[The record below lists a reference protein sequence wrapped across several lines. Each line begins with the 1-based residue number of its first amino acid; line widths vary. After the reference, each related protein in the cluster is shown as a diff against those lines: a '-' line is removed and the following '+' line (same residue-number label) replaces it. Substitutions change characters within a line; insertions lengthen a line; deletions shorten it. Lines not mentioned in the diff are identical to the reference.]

1 MSAEPLDVVLCWHMH
16 QPQYRDAITHEYR
29 LPWTYLH
36 AIKDYTDMAAHL
48 EANPGAKAVVNFVP
62 ILLDQIADYTTQ
74 INAYQQ
80 QQQPLR
86 DPLLQ
91 ALVSDVVATDTD
103 RQFSLIKACLR
114 ANQERQITPYPDFA
128 QLVEHAKWLIEHPF
142 AIRHVNAQF
151 LADLVVWYHLAWL
164 GYSVRCS
171 SATIKQLID
180 KARGFTLQDR
190 RALLAVIGKSI
201 ATIIPRYRLL
211 AERQQVE
218 LSLTPY
224 AHPILPLLLDF
235 SVAKE
240 SMPEVTLPT
249 TPAYPHGYARARWHI
264 EQGFRSFTT
273 HFGMR
278 PAGCWP
284 AEGAVSDATLRLLNE
299 YDIRWVASGQAVL
312 RNSLDFD
319 GITRANPHY
328 CIHRA
333 YQLQGTQTKCFFRDD
348 GLSDFIGFQ
357 YATWHADDA
366 VANLLHHLENI
377 AANCAD
383 TPGSIVSII
392 MDGENAW
399 EYYPE
404 NGFYFL
410 NALYQKLSAH
420 PKLRLTTYTEHL
432 QRTTTSQNLS
442 HLVAGSWVYG
452 TLSTW
457 IGDKDKNHAWEM
469 LVEAKLQFDEVVAA
483 HCLTA
488 QQLKLAE
495 QQLAICE
502 GSDWFWWLGDYN
514 PESTVSDF
522 EQLFRQ
528 NLSNLYTCLQL
539 VPPSYLSDTFAHGS
553 GSPAQGGVMR
563 RGTPT
568 T

>member
-36 AIKDYTDMAAHL
+36 AIKDYSDMAAHL
-48 EANPGAKAVVNFVP
+48 EAAPNAKAVVNFVP

-74 INAYQQ
+74 INAYQH

-86 DPLLQ
+86 DPLLH
-91 ALVSDVVATDTD
+91 ALVSDAPPTDT
-103 RQFSLIKACLR
+103 QSQLNLIKACLR
-114 ANQERQITPYPDFA
+114 ANQDRQITPYPDFA
-128 QLVEHAKWLIEHPF
+128 QLVEHAKWLLEHPF
-142 AIRHVNAQF
+142 AIRHINTQF
-151 LADLVVWYHLAWL
+151 LADLVVWYHLVWL

-171 SATIKQLID
+171 SDIIRQLID
-180 KARGFTLQDR
+180 KARGFTLNDR
-190 RALLAVIGKSI
+190 RALLAIIGKAI
-201 ATIIPRYRLL
+201 ENIIPRYRRL

-218 LSLTPY
+218 LSFSPY

-235 SVAKE
+235 AVAKE
-240 SMPEVTLPT
+240 SMPDVALPIT
-249 TPAYPHGYARARWHI
+249 AVYPFGYDRARWHI
-264 EQGFRSFTT
+264 EHGLRNFEK
-273 HFGMR
+273 HFGIR
-278 PAGCWP
+278 PTGCWP
-284 AEGAVSDATLRLLNE
+284 AEGGVSDATLRLLNE
-299 YDIRWVASGQAVL
+299 YAIRWVATGQAVL
-312 RNSLDFD
+312 RNSLNFD
-319 GITRANPHY
+319 GVAHAHLHN
-328 CIHRA
+328 CIHRS
-333 YQLQGTQTKCFFRDD
+333 YQLQGTQTHCFFRDD

-377 AANCAD
+377 ATTCAD

-410 NALYQKLSAH
+410 NALYAKLSSH

-432 QRTTTSQNLS
+432 QRTPTSQHLL

-452 TLSTW
+452 TFSTW
-457 IGDKDKNHAWEM
+457 IGDKDKNHAWDM
-469 LVEAKLQFDEVVAA
+469 LVEAKQQFDAVVAENS
-483 HCLTA
+483 LSA
-488 QQLKLAE
+488 QQLQLAE
-495 QQLAICE
+495 HQLAMCE

-528 NLSNLYTCLQL
+528 NLSNLYACLQL
-539 VPPSYLSDTFAHGS
+539 MPPTYLSETFAHGS

-563 RGTPT
+563 RGTT
-568 T
+568 NT